1 MAASNVMRMGVLLML
16 TACASQPK
24 RADLFIAELASML
37 PGSYDNLAQSRQGG
51 GHVALKLVIA
61 PVQVPL
67 VGEHVYYVQEMAADD
82 ERRVL
87 AQRLYV
93 LRPIE
98 GSERAVLSQADFAET
113 ARWRDG
119 HRNRDLFK
127 SMLPHDLRPRAG
139 CDLIITRQ
147 KEKRG
152 FAGIG
157 GSGCRIAAA
166 GSGETLRV
174 EQRLELSADGLA
186 VFEEQR
192 DAAGAVVRG
201 GGGSDPWYRY
211 ARRADTPW

>member
-1 MAASNVMRMGVLLML
+1 MVASNVMRTGVLLLLL
-16 TACASQPK
+16 TACAAQPK
-24 RADLFIAELASML
+24 PATVFIAELAGML
-37 PGSYDNLAQSRQGG
+37 PGSYDNLAQARLGD
-51 GHVALKLVIA
+51 GHAALKLVIA

-127 SMLPHDLRPRAG
+127 SLLPQDLRPRVG
-139 CDLIITRQ
+139 CDQIVTRQ
-147 KEKRG
+147 KDKRG
-152 FAGIG
+152 FVGNG
-157 GSGCRIAAA
+157 GGGCRVAA
-166 GSGETLRV
+166 GGTGETLRV
-174 EQRLELSADGLA
+174 EQRFELTADSLA
-186 VFEEQR
+186 VFEQQR
-192 DAAGAVVRG
+192 DAVGTVVR

-211 ARRADTPW
+211 ARRADTTW